1 MRETSVEREKALS
14 PALRV
19 LLSTHA
25 LYYSRQSLLR
35 SLNNIRD
42 GEMELRLSE
51 LEVEER
57 TGKGAGE
64 GGKREAR
71 PHKVRDV
78 KGRDKQ
84 LIIPAASSQRILT
97 RTRQK

>member
-64 GGKREAR
+64 GGKRKR
-71 PHKVRDV
+71 
-78 KGRDKQ
+78 GRIRCD
-84 LIIPAASSQRILT
+84 T
-97 RTRQK
+97 